1 MTFTLFAGFF
11 MPDPTLTESLKDAIT
26 LAQAAHFFS
35 PVPHVSG
42 VQRWANRGTRGV
54 RLETWLSGGRRVT
67 TPAAIERF
75 LLALN
80 RDAGSVSDDDS
91 TRRGCQAG
99 KALEAIGV

>member
-1 MTFTLFAGFF
+1 MRTKN
-11 MPDPTLTESLKDAIT
+11 MTESLKDAIT
-26 LAQAAHFFS
+26 LAQAARYFC

-42 VQRWANRGTRGV
+42 VQRWATRGTRGV